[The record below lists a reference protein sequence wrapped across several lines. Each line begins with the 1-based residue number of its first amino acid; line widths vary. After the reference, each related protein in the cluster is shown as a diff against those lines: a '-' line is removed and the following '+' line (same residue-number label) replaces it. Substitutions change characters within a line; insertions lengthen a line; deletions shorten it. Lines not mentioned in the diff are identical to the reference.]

1 MKDQKRN
8 KWEEVSTSTD
18 LTPNSR
24 KAWQT
29 IRKLSNDP
37 TSTNP
42 PCLVNA
48 NQVAHQLLVNGQG
61 TMPTKP
67 KRPVLPTV
75 EGIPSLVLA
84 FSEEYRKGIA
94 ALKYKA
100 ETKEPRTQSSQVVA
114 NNAQQMS
121 HRE

>member
-1 MKDQKRN
+1 MAESKSLYEAYKRQYSSNPFGEGTLETGTKLIDTMKEQKGN
-8 KWEEVSTSTD
+8 KWEKVITSTD
-18 LTPNSR
+18 LTHNSR
-24 KAWQT
+24 KAWKN

-48 NQVAHQLLVNGQG
+48 NQVAHQLLVNGRG

-75 EGIPSLVLA
+75 EGIPSLVSA
-84 FSEEYRKGIA
+84 FSE
-94 ALKYKA
+94 
-100 ETKEPRTQSSQVVA
+100 
-114 NNAQQMS
+114 
-121 HRE
+121 